1 MTSQPTSPEPRRLT
15 LDDLRATLAS
25 EEASQPH
32 LGDLRRFNHV
42 LVGEL
47 HKCRA
52 LPGVTMLD
60 LGASIHGYALEGAL
74 DQGVALYE
82 GIDFDVT
89 RHWGTQTVE
98 IAGPDG
104 RLGRLRQMNAEQL
117 DFPDASFDCLLSIS
131 TFEHFHHPD
140 RVLAEMFRVLRPGG
154 AALVS
159 FEPIWTCSYGH
170 HLHHLGAVSGLVPP
184 WSHLFLS
191 EAQMREVLARQSW
204 PTDAPVDLEAT
215 LQWIYH
221 GDGINRHDIR
231 RLKAYFEQ
239 SPFEVEWICP
249 LPDDAPPERAAV
261 AAYLARVLPYTAE
274 ELLTRGLSLLLRKP

>member
-1 MTSQPTSPEPRRLT
+1 MTSQPIRSAPRRLT
-15 LDDLRATLAS
+15 LDALRGLLQD
-25 EEASQPH
+25 EEAAAPH
-32 LGDLRRFNHV
+32 LGGLRSFNHF

-47 HKCRA
+47 DKCRA
-52 LPGVTMLD
+52 LPGCTMLD

-74 DQGVALYE
+74 DRGVALYE
-82 GIDFDVT
+82 GIDFDVV
-89 RHWGTQTVE
+89 RHWGEDSVE
-98 IAGPDG
+98 ITGPDG

-117 DFPDASFDCLLSIS
+117 DFPNASFDCLLSIS

-154 AALVS
+154 VALVS

-170 HLHHLGAVSGLVPP
+170 HLHHFGALSDLVPP

-191 EAQMREVLARQSW
+191 EEQMRAVLARQPW
-204 PTDAPVDLEAT
+204 PADAPVDLDGA
-215 LQWIYH
+215 LQWTYH

-231 RLKAYFEQ
+231 RLKTYFEQ
-239 SPFEVEWICP
+239 SPFEIDWLCP
-249 LPDDAPPERAAV
+249 LPDEAPPERAAV

-274 ELLTRGLSLLLRKP
+274 ELLTRGLSLLLRKR